1 MPRYLFNLI
10 VGGLLQL
17 YMFRET
23 TYHIYLMAGVAYI
36 IMNIFARDFQH
47 KVMMVFLLGYLSG
60 QHIYSM
66 LNDFGGFNMDI
77 TTYTMILVAK
87 LWMLSWAYRDGG

>member
-36 IMNIFARDFQH
+36 IMNIFARDF
-47 KVMMVFLLGYLSG
+47 
-60 QHIYSM
+60 
-66 LNDFGGFNMDI
+66 
-77 TTYTMILVAK
+77 
-87 LWMLSWAYRDGG
+87 